1 MTDFVLKSRYEGLNI
16 QVALI
21 TKKKKTKN
29 KKPRPGG
36 EMSMWIRNMKKKRLM
51 IYKRTFQPHN

>member
-1 MTDFVLKSRYEGLNI
+1 MTDFVLKSRYEDLNI

-21 TKKKKTKN
+21 TKKKKKQKTKTWGRNVNVN
-29 KKPRPGG
+29 KKYEKR
-36 EMSMWIRNMKKKRLM
+36 KRLM

>member
-1 MTDFVLKSRYEGLNI
+1 MTDFVLKSGYEGLNI

-21 TKKKKTKN
+21 TKKKTKN

-36 EMSMWIRNMKKKRLM
+36 EMSMWIRNMKKKKADD
-51 IYKRTFQPHN
+51 I